1 MAKYKWSRVELGWWG
16 AMWLMML
23 TRFVTSHQTFIIAS
37 RPCPSHVK
45 YIFHSHAHPF
55 SSLGRSHRRRTQQ
68 FFLLFGWWVYARSPK
83 RKSDWWPKWKFSAH
97 EAWTWKIHRRGMC
110 VISITTPFCFSFF
123 PRVKI
128 LHNKSTTLYVFIGLV

>member
-68 FFLLFGWWVYARSPK
+68 FFLLFGWWVGYTPEVRKERVIDDRSENSVLM
-83 RKSDWWPKWKFSAH
+83 RH
-97 EAWTWKIHRRGMC
+97 EHERYIEEAC
-110 VISITTPFCFSFF
+110 V
-123 PRVKI
+123 
-128 LHNKSTTLYVFIGLV
+128 